1 MELEIEVFVKE
12 DEEEVLKIW
21 KSEIKRY
28 SELYSTQYFQ
38 FFHSFYFYI
47 FIGVI
52 LYQKRIDIFAIFFIL
67 SIFYIVI
74 IKIYVN
80 YSFNKLLESE
90 IDMKNIQEFYLSTKR
105 NNFFILKENEII
117 KGFIGIESI
126 SKDQIEIKR
135 FIVEVNKEKVFE
147 SMEKLFEK
155 VKEFGLKLKI
165 KSIVVHCSS
174 YEKNLV
180 EFASL
185 LKWKSKNSQQVKELV
200 LYEFE
205 IPI

>member
-1 MELEIEVFVKE
+1 METEIEVFVKD

-21 KSEIKRY
+21 EKEIKRY
-28 SELYSTQYFQ
+28 SELYSTHYFQ

-47 FIGVI
+47 FLGVI
-52 LYQKRIDIFAIFFIL
+52 LYQKRFDIFAIFFFI
-67 SIFYIVI
+67 SIIYIII

-105 NNFFILKENEII
+105 NNFYILKENEII
-117 KGFIGIESI
+117 KGFIGIEST
-126 SKDQIEIKR
+126 SKDQIEIKH
-135 FIVEVNKEKVFE
+135 FIVEVEKEKIFE
-147 SMEKLFEK
+147 SMKKLFEK
-155 VKEFGLKLKI
+155 VKEFCLKLKI
-165 KSIVVHCSS
+165 KSIVVFCSS

-185 LKWKSKNSQQVKELV
+185 QKWKSKNTQNVKELI

-205 IPI
+205 IPL